1 MMEKKACKITP
12 KCRYWHMINY
22 LTNDPTDHILCE
34 NSTSDCL
41 KITHETERILST
53 RKYISQDTL
62 SQP

>member
-1 MMEKKACKITP
+1 
-12 KCRYWHMINY
+12 MINH
-22 LTNDPTDHILCE
+22 LTNDLTDHILCE

-41 KITHETERILST
+41 KIMHEAERILCT